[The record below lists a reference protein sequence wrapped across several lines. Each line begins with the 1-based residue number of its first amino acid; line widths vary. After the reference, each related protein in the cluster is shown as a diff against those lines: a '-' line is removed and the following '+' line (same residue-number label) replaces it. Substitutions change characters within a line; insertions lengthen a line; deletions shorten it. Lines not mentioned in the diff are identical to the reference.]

1 MARKSSSRQ
10 QPSSTSSR
18 GRRDRKGS
26 PGAGRR
32 KSCPYCQD
40 KVDVV
45 DYKDFGGVRR
55 QLSEKG
61 QIRSARVTGCRRRH
75 QRQLARAVKRA
86 RELGLQPYV
95 SQLIRLM
102 AQAIL
107 MQDVDTLGEKGDVVD
122 VSPGYRWNFLV
133 PLKLAQ
139 PATAGSVADAQRRK
153 DAA

>member
-10 QPSSTSSR
+10 QSSSSSSSSSSSR
-18 GRRDRKGS
+18 RREKRGA

-32 KSCPYCQD
+32 KSCPYCRD

-61 QIRSARVTGCRRRH
+61 KIRSARVTGCCRRH

-86 RELGLQPYV
+86 RELGLLPYV
-95 SQLIRLM
+95 SQ
-102 AQAIL
+102 
-107 MQDVDTLGEKGDVVD
+107 
-122 VSPGYRWNFLV
+122 
-133 PLKLAQ
+133 
-139 PATAGSVADAQRRK
+139 
-153 DAA
+153 

>member
-10 QPSSTSSR
+10 QSNSSSSSSSSSSR
-18 GRRDRKGS
+18 RREKRGA

-32 KSCPYCQD
+32 KSCPYCRD

-61 QIRSARVTGCRRRH
+61 KIRSARVTGCCRRH

-86 RELGLQPYV
+86 RELGLLPYV
-95 SQLIRLM
+95 SQ
-102 AQAIL
+102 
-107 MQDVDTLGEKGDVVD
+107 
-122 VSPGYRWNFLV
+122 
-133 PLKLAQ
+133 
-139 PATAGSVADAQRRK
+139 
-153 DAA
+153 